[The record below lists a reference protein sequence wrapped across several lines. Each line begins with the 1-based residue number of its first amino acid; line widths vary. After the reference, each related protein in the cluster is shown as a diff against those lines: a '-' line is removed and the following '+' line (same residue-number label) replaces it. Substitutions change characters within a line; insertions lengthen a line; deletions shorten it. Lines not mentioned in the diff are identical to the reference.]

1 MYAHVSFFPVLHTTT
16 MYHLTK
22 ETAIQS
28 LPVDTDNLIQSDV
41 SDLSDP
47 ISFDVKMRR
56 PSLYPRRISSRL
68 AVGDLQTM

>member
-1 MYAHVSFFPVLHTTT
+1 

-68 AVGDLQTM
+68 AVDDLQTM